1 MRKIGILGGSFDPI
15 HQGHLNI
22 ARSAYREF
30 ALDEVWFIPAG
41 HSPNKEEAEMTPAQV
56 RAEMTQA
63 TIKNDAS
70 FKLSRIEIES
80 SGTSYTYK
88 TLQHLK
94 EQFPEDQ
101 FFFIM
106 GADSL
111 DYFDKWRHPEIICQN
126 ATVLAAV
133 RDTLELPQIEG
144 KIRRIKALF
153 PAEIYPLAGGRT
165 DVSSTAIRAQIRMT
179 GECPA
184 MLPGEVW
191 ELIKRYH
198 LYGVSNLGE

>member
-63 TIKNDAS
+63 AIKNDAS

-101 FFFIM
+101 LSPTVPVHEGGDDPFLAQVHYGFGNV
-106 GADSL
+106 GALHGDG
-111 DYFDKWRHPEIICQN
+111 
-126 ATVLAAV
+126 VLYA
-133 RDTLELPQIEG
+133 
-144 KIRRIKALF
+144 
-153 PAEIYPLAGGRT
+153 
-165 DVSSTAIRAQIRMT
+165 
-179 GECPA
+179 
-184 MLPGEVW
+184 
-191 ELIKRYH
+191 
-198 LYGVSNLGE
+198 

>member
-1 MRKIGILGGSFDPI
+1 MEASGD
-15 HQGHLNI
+15 HL
-22 ARSAYREF
+22 SEC
-30 ALDEVWFIPAG
+30 
-41 HSPNKEEAEMTPAQV
+41 H
-56 RAEMTQA
+56 RAC
-63 TIKNDAS
+63 
-70 FKLSRIEIES
+70 
-80 SGTSYTYK
+80 SG
-88 TLQHLK
+88 Q
-94 EQFPEDQ
+94 
-101 FFFIM
+101 
-106 GADSL
+106 
-111 DYFDKWRHPEIICQN
+111 
-126 ATVLAAV
+126 
-133 RDTLELPQIEG
+133 DTLELPQIEG

>member
-1 MRKIGILGGSFDPI
+1 
-15 HQGHLNI
+15 
-22 ARSAYREF
+22 
-30 ALDEVWFIPAG
+30 
-41 HSPNKEEAEMTPAQV
+41 MTPA
-56 RAEMTQA
+56 EMRKEMVELA
-63 TIKNDAS
+63 IREIPY
-70 FKLSRIEIES
+70 FKVCDIELTSREK
-80 SGTSYTYK
+80 SYTYR
-88 TLQHLK
+88 TLEKLNSLYPDDT
-94 EQFPEDQ
+94 FY
-101 FFFIM
+101 FIM

-111 DYFDKWRHPEIICQN
+111 DYFEQWVHPEIICQN

-133 RDTLELPQIEG
+133 RDTLELPQIEK
-144 KIRRIKALF
+144 KIRRIQALF

>member
-1 MRKIGILGGSFDPI
+1 MLPG
-15 HQGHLNI
+15 QC
-22 ARSAYREF
+22 
-30 ALDEVWFIPAG
+30 
-41 HSPNKEEAEMTPAQV
+41 
-56 RAEMTQA
+56 
-63 TIKNDAS
+63 
-70 FKLSRIEIES
+70 
-80 SGTSYTYK
+80 YTYK

-133 RDTLELPQIEG
+133 RDTLELPQIEE

-191 ELIKRYH
+191 ELDQTLSSVRCIESGRIKMEQHEIRKRLKKELDKGRYEH
-198 LYGVSNLGE
+198 TKGVMYTAGCMAMCL

>member
-1 MRKIGILGGSFDPI
+1 
-15 HQGHLNI
+15 
-22 ARSAYREF
+22 
-30 ALDEVWFIPAG
+30 
-41 HSPNKEEAEMTPAQV
+41 MTPAQV

-63 TIKNDAS
+63 ALKNDAS

>member
-63 TIKNDAS
+63 AIKNDAS

-106 GADSL
+106 EPIP
-111 DYFDKWRHPEIICQN
+111 W
-126 ATVLAAV
+126 T
-133 RDTLELPQIEG
+133 TLTSG
-144 KIRRIKALF
+144 GIRR
-153 PAEIYPLAGGRT
+153 
-165 DVSSTAIRAQIRMT
+165 SSVRMPPCLQRS
-179 GECPA
+179 GIP
-184 MLPGEVW
+184 
-191 ELIKRYH
+191 
-198 LYGVSNLGE
+198 

>member
-1 MRKIGILGGSFDPI
+1 MTCIYEADVPCPSGIITTCFVKRGNLIID
-15 HQGHLNI
+15 L
-22 ARSAYREF
+22 
-30 ALDEVWFIPAG
+30 
-41 HSPNKEEAEMTPAQV
+41 
-56 RAEMTQA
+56 
-63 TIKNDAS
+63 
-70 FKLSRIEIES
+70 
-80 SGTSYTYK
+80 
-88 TLQHLK
+88 

>member
-1 MRKIGILGGSFDPI
+1 MPPCLQRSGIP
-15 HQGHLNI
+15 
-22 ARSAYREF
+22 
-30 ALDEVWFIPAG
+30 
-41 HSPNKEEAEMTPAQV
+41 
-56 RAEMTQA
+56 
-63 TIKNDAS
+63 
-70 FKLSRIEIES
+70 
-80 SGTSYTYK
+80 
-88 TLQHLK
+88 
-94 EQFPEDQ
+94 
-101 FFFIM
+101 
-106 GADSL
+106 
-111 DYFDKWRHPEIICQN
+111 
-126 ATVLAAV
+126 
-133 RDTLELPQIEG
+133 LELPQIEE